1 MWFFEGP
8 GMDKK
13 KGIFGGNEMAAMITV
28 TYDSDAKLFYSGT
41 ANGYIYH
48 WSGNSCIKA
57 QKLH

>member
-1 MWFFEGP
+1 ME
-8 GMDKK
+8 KK
-13 KGIFGGNEMAAMITV
+13 KGIFGGNEMEAMITV